1 MPFFIAIALALVLTW
16 AARRVGLATGLVDR
30 PPLAGSTYAGELK
43 IHTVPIPVLGGLGV
57 MVAVPAT
64 MLLEGYRLPVAVTA
78 GVALAT
84 AIGLVDDARPLP
96 ASVRMVAL
104 AAAGTL
110 AAGGLELGPLGPLAR
125 PGVVVLLLLLANAVN
140 LIDGQDGLAGGL
152 GAIAC
157 AGLTA
162 VITANG
168 GDPLVAIALAGALV
182 GFLAWNLPPARVFL
196 GNGGAYGLGALLT
209 VLAAQATLEHGWHG
223 LLAAGLCLG
232 VFAFELAFT
241 VVRRLVASQGLA
253 TGDRWHSYDLL
264 GRSRGNRDRSTLALW
279 TLGAVA
285 AGAGYAADQVSL
297 AAAGAM
303 IAVAFV
309 IGTAAGGRLWREATG
324 QRSEGL
330 EASPTVGSSGGL
342 EASPTSIDA
351 SWQPGERR

>member
-78 GVALAT
+78 GVALAA

-110 AAGGLELGPLGPLAR
+110 VAGGLELGPLGPLAR

-182 GFLAWNLPPARVFL
+182 GFLAWNLPETAGIPMTCSAAAAATGTARPWRCGRSARSPPGPGTPPTRCRWRPPAR
-196 GNGGAYGLGALLT
+196 
-209 VLAAQATLEHGWHG
+209 
-223 LLAAGLCLG
+223 
-232 VFAFELAFT
+232 
-241 VVRRLVASQGLA
+241 
-253 TGDRWHSYDLL
+253 
-264 GRSRGNRDRSTLALW
+264 
-279 TLGAVA
+279 
-285 AGAGYAADQVSL
+285 
-297 AAAGAM
+297 
-303 IAVAFV
+303 
-309 IGTAAGGRLWREATG
+309 
-324 QRSEGL
+324 
-330 EASPTVGSSGGL
+330 
-342 EASPTSIDA
+342 
-351 SWQPGERR
+351 

>member
-16 AARRVGLATGLVDR
+16 FGRRIGLATGLVDR
-30 PPLAGSTYAGELK
+30 PTPAGEGDLRELK

-57 MVAVPAT
+57 MLAVPAT
-64 MLLEGYRLPVAVTA
+64 LLLEGRGLPLAITA

-96 ASVRMVAL
+96 ASVRLV
-104 AAAGTL
+104 TL
-110 AAGGLELGPLGPLAR
+110 AGAGVLLAVGLPLDPLGQFALLAR
-125 PGVVVLLLLLANAVN
+125 IGTVVLVLLLANAVN
-140 LIDGQDGLAGGL
+140 LTDGQDGLVGGL

-157 AGLTA
+157 TGLA
-162 VITANG
+162 ALLIANDR
-168 GDPLVAIALAGALV
+168 DPLLAVALAGALV

-209 VLAAQATLEHGWHG
+209 VLTAQVTLGHGWHG

-232 VFAFELAFT
+232 VFAFELTFT

-253 TGDRWHSYDLL
+253 TGDRRHTYDLL

-285 AGAGYAADQVSL
+285 AGAGYASDKVSL
-297 AAAGAM
+297 AAAGTM
-303 IAVAFV
+303 LAVAFV

-324 QRSEGL
+324 IGSEG
-330 EASPTVGSSGGL
+330 GL
-342 EASPTSIDA
+342 PVET
-351 SWQPGERR
+351 PGLQERG